1 MNETDSNERFDVCVV
16 GGAGH
21 VGLPLA
27 LVFANHGLR
36 SLIYDLNTEVMERVK
51 GGEVPFMEDGGEDHL
66 RSALDS
72 GNLFFTNDASK
83 VGSASTLI
91 ITIGTPVDEF
101 LNPVYEAMSK
111 CIDAFVPYLSDEQL
125 IVLRST
131 VPPGVTD
138 WLHRYL
144 REKGVAAKLAFC
156 PERVVQGKAIAEIQ
170 SLPQIVSGTTPEAED
185 AAAGLFEGLGAKIVR
200 MKPMEAEFAKLFC
213 NAYRYINFAITNQ
226 FYMMVE
232 SAGMDYDRVLQGMK
246 QDYDRMSGLPSA
258 GLAAGPCLFK
268 DTLQLCSFYEN
279 QFSLGFDA
287 VMVNEGLPLFMV
299 RNIEKEHDLLESTVG
314 LLGMA
319 FKPNS
324 DDMRS
329 SLSYKLK
336 KILYPRAKRVI
347 CTDPHVT
354 TDASLLSLEETIEQS
369 DILILCVPH
378 AAYRELD
385 LQGKP
390 CVDIW
395 NFFPKSDA
403 VAES

>member
-1 MNETDSNERFDVCVV
+1 M
-16 GGAGH
+16 
-21 VGLPLA
+21 
-27 LVFANHGLR
+27 
-36 SLIYDLNTEVMERVK
+36 
-51 GGEVPFMEDGGEDHL
+51 
-66 RSALDS
+66 
-72 GNLFFTNDASK
+72 
-83 VGSASTLI
+83 
-91 ITIGTPVDEF
+91 
-101 LNPVYEAMSK
+101 
-111 CIDAFVPYLSDEQL
+111 
-125 IVLRST
+125 
-131 VPPGVTD
+131 
-138 WLHRYL
+138 
-144 REKGVAAKLAFC
+144 
-156 PERVVQGKAIAEIQ
+156 
-170 SLPQIVSGTTPEAED
+170 
-185 AAAGLFEGLGAKIVR
+185 
-200 MKPMEAEFAKLFC
+200 
-213 NAYRYINFAITNQ
+213 
-226 FYMMVE
+226 
-232 SAGMDYDRVLQGMK
+232 
-246 QDYDRMSGLPSA
+246 
-258 GLAAGPCLFK
+258 
-268 DTLQLCSFYEN
+268 
-279 QFSLGFDA
+279 
-287 VMVNEGLPLFMV
+287 FMV